1 MSRSA
6 LRQCFYPLALT
17 AALLLSACS
26 SLEFPGVYKLTIQQ
40 GNIVSQEMV
49 DRLKPGM
56 TRSQVQF
63 VLGNPVL
70 ADSFERNRWS
80 YVYTID
86 IPGQTIIELDNTG
99 QSSLL
104 WTRLATQSLL
114 WTQLTKQHWCGHRRP
129 NKALVWTQ
137 LPKHHGV

>member
-6 LRQCFYPLALT
+6 LTQCFYPFGIAIVLA
-17 AALLLSACS
+17 LSACG

-40 GNIVSQEMV
+40 GNIVSQEMI

-70 ADSFERNRWS
+70 ADSFERDRWN

-86 IPGQTIIELDNTG
+86 IPGQAIIERELIIVFENDR
-99 QSSLL
+99 LL
-104 WTRLATQSLL
+104 RFEGDYTPSE
-114 WTQLTKQHWCGHRRP
+114 
-129 NKALVWTQ
+129 NKVDTSES
-137 LPKHHGV
+137 

>member
-6 LRQCFYPLALT
+6 LTQCFYPFGLAVVL
-17 AALLLSACS
+17 ALSACG

-40 GNIVSQEMV
+40 GNIVSQEMI

-70 ADSFERNRWS
+70 ADSFERDRWN

-86 IPGQTIIELDNTG
+86 IPGQAIIERELIIVFENDRLLRFEGDYTPSENKVDTS
-99 QSSLL
+99 QS
-104 WTRLATQSLL
+104 
-114 WTQLTKQHWCGHRRP
+114 
-129 NKALVWTQ
+129 
-137 LPKHHGV
+137 

>member
-6 LRQCFYPLALT
+6 LTQCFYPFGLAVVL
-17 AALLLSACS
+17 ALSACG

-40 GNIVSQEMV
+40 GNIVSQEMI

-70 ADSFERNRWS
+70 ADSFERDRWN

-86 IPGQTIIELDNTG
+86 IPGQAIIERELIIVFENDR
-99 QSSLL
+99 LL
-104 WTRLATQSLL
+104 RFEGDDTPSE
-114 WTQLTKQHWCGHRRP
+114 
-129 NKALVWTQ
+129 NKVDTSES
-137 LPKHHGV
+137 

>member
-6 LRQCFYPLALT
+6 LTQCFYPFGLAVVL
-17 AALLLSACS
+17 ALSACGS
-26 SLEFPGVYKLTIQQ
+26 IEFPGVYKLTIQQ
-40 GNIVSQEMV
+40 GNIVSQEMI

-70 ADSFERNRWS
+70 ADSFERDRWN

-86 IPGQTIIELDNTG
+86 IPGQAIIERELIIVFENDR
-99 QSSLL
+99 LL
-104 WTRLATQSLL
+104 RFEGDYTPSE
-114 WTQLTKQHWCGHRRP
+114 
-129 NKALVWTQ
+129 NKVDTSES
-137 LPKHHGV
+137 

>member
-1 MSRSA
+1 MIRYNATSLESAAKHTMSRSA
-6 LRQCFYPLALT
+6 LTQCFYPFGLAVML
-17 AALLLSACS
+17 ALSACG

-40 GNIVSQEMV
+40 GNIVSQEMI

-70 ADSFERNRWS
+70 ADSFERDRWN

-86 IPGQTIIELDNTG
+86 IPGQAIIERELIIVFENDR
-99 QSSLL
+99 LL
-104 WTRLATQSLL
+104 RFEGDYTPSE
-114 WTQLTKQHWCGHRRP
+114 
-129 NKALVWTQ
+129 NKVDTSES
-137 LPKHHGV
+137 

>member
-6 LRQCFYPLALT
+6 LTQCFYPFGLAVVL
-17 AALLLSACS
+17 ALSACG

-40 GNIVSQEMV
+40 GNIVSQEMI

-70 ADSFERNRWS
+70 ADSFERDRWN

-86 IPGQTIIELDNTG
+86 IPGQAIIERELIIVFENDR
-99 QSSLL
+99 LL
-104 WTRLATQSLL
+104 GFEGDYTPSE
-114 WTQLTKQHWCGHRRP
+114 
-129 NKALVWTQ
+129 NKVDTSES
-137 LPKHHGV
+137 

>member
-6 LRQCFYPLALT
+6 LRQCFYPLALI

-86 IPGQTIIELDNTG
+86 IPGQTIIERELIIVFEDDR
-99 QSSLL
+99 LL
-104 WTRLATQSLL
+104 RFEGDYTPSENKVDATAS
-114 WTQLTKQHWCGHRRP
+114 
-129 NKALVWTQ
+129 
-137 LPKHHGV
+137 

>member
-6 LRQCFYPLALT
+6 LTQCFYPFGLAVVL
-17 AALLLSACS
+17 ALSACG

-40 GNIVSQEMV
+40 GNIVSQEMI

-70 ADSFERNRWS
+70 ADSFERDRWN

-86 IPGQTIIELDNTG
+86 IPGQAIIERELIIVFENDRLLRFEGDYTPSENKVDTG
-99 QSSLL
+99 ES
-104 WTRLATQSLL
+104 
-114 WTQLTKQHWCGHRRP
+114 
-129 NKALVWTQ
+129 
-137 LPKHHGV
+137 

>member
-6 LRQCFYPLALT
+6 LTQCFYPFGLAVVL
-17 AALLLSACS
+17 ALSACG
-26 SLEFPGVYKLTIQQ
+26 SLEFPGVYKLTSQQ
-40 GNIVSQEMV
+40 GNIVSQEMI

-70 ADSFERNRWS
+70 ADSFERHRWN

-86 IPGQTIIELDNTG
+86 IPGQAIIERELIIVFENDR
-99 QSSLL
+99 LL
-104 WTRLATQSLL
+104 RFEGDYTPSE
-114 WTQLTKQHWCGHRRP
+114 
-129 NKALVWTQ
+129 NKVDTSES
-137 LPKHHGV
+137 

>member
-6 LRQCFYPLALT
+6 LTQCFYPFGLAVVL
-17 AALLLSACS
+17 ALSACG

-40 GNIVSQEMV
+40 GNIVSQEMI

-70 ADSFERNRWS
+70 ADSFERDRWN

-86 IPGQTIIELDNTG
+86 IPGQAIIERELIIVFENDR
-99 QSSLL
+99 LL
-104 WTRLATQSLL
+104 RFEGDYIPSE
-114 WTQLTKQHWCGHRRP
+114 
-129 NKALVWTQ
+129 NKVDTSES
-137 LPKHHGV
+137 

>member
-6 LRQCFYPLALT
+6 LTQCFYPFGLAVML
-17 AALLLSACS
+17 ALSACG

-40 GNIVSQEMV
+40 GNIVSQEMI

-70 ADSFERNRWS
+70 ADSFERDRWN

-86 IPGQTIIELDNTG
+86 IPGQAIIERELIIVFENDR
-99 QSSLL
+99 LL
-104 WTRLATQSLL
+104 RFEGDYTPSE
-114 WTQLTKQHWCGHRRP
+114 
-129 NKALVWTQ
+129 NKVDTSES
-137 LPKHHGV
+137 

>member
-6 LRQCFYPLALT
+6 LTQCFYPFGLAFVL
-17 AALLLSACS
+17 ALSACG

-40 GNIVSQEMV
+40 GNIVSQEMI

-70 ADSFERNRWS
+70 ADSFERDRWN

-86 IPGQTIIELDNTG
+86 IPGQAIIERELIIVFENDR
-99 QSSLL
+99 LL
-104 WTRLATQSLL
+104 RFEGDYTPSE
-114 WTQLTKQHWCGHRRP
+114 
-129 NKALVWTQ
+129 NKVDTSES
-137 LPKHHGV
+137 

>member
-1 MSRSA
+1 MSQSA
-6 LRQCFYPLALT
+6 LRQCFYPLWLT
-17 AALLLSACS
+17 AVLLLSACS

-70 ADSFERNRWS
+70 ADSFEQDRWN

-86 IPGQTIIELDNTG
+86 IPGQAIIERELIIVFENDR
-99 QSSLL
+99 LL
-104 WTRLATQSLL
+104 RFEGDYTPSE
-114 WTQLTKQHWCGHRRP
+114 
-129 NKALVWTQ
+129 NKADTAAS
-137 LPKHHGV
+137 

>member
-6 LRQCFYPLALT
+6 LTQCFYPFGLAVVL
-17 AALLLSACS
+17 ALSACG

-40 GNIVSQEMV
+40 GNIVSQEMI

-70 ADSFERNRWS
+70 ADSFERDRWN

-86 IPGQTIIELDNTG
+86 IPGQAIIERELIIVFENDR
-99 QSSLL
+99 LL
-104 WTRLATQSLL
+104 RFEGDYTPSE
-114 WTQLTKQHWCGHRRP
+114 
-129 NKALVWTQ
+129 NKIDTAES
-137 LPKHHGV
+137 

>member
-70 ADSFERNRWS
+70 ADSFEQNRWS

-86 IPGQTIIELDNTG
+86 IPGQTIIERELIIVFEDER
-99 QSSLL
+99 LL
-104 WTRLATQSLL
+104 RFEGDYTPSENKVEATTS
-114 WTQLTKQHWCGHRRP
+114 
-129 NKALVWTQ
+129 
-137 LPKHHGV
+137 

>member
-6 LRQCFYPLALT
+6 LTQCFYPFGLAVML
-17 AALLLSACS
+17 ALSACG

-40 GNIVSQEMV
+40 GNIVSQEMI

-70 ADSFERNRWS
+70 ADSFERDRWN

-86 IPGQTIIELDNTG
+86 IPGQAIIERELIIVFENDR
-99 QSSLL
+99 LL
-104 WTRLATQSLL
+104 RFEGDYTPSE
-114 WTQLTKQHWCGHRRP
+114 
-129 NKALVWTQ
+129 NKVDTSAS
-137 LPKHHGV
+137 

>member
-1 MSRSA
+1 MGRSVVT
-6 LRQCFYPLALT
+6 QCFYLLGLAAVLV
-17 AALLLSACS
+17 LSACS
-26 SLEFPGVYKLTIQQ
+26 TLEFPGVYKLTIQQ

-70 ADSFERNRWS
+70 ADSFEQDRWN

-86 IPGQTIIELDNTG
+86 IPGQAIIERELIIVFENDR
-99 QSSLL
+99 LL
-104 WTRLATQSLL
+104 RFEGDYTPSE
-114 WTQLTKQHWCGHRRP
+114 
-129 NKALVWTQ
+129 NKADTAAS
-137 LPKHHGV
+137 

>member
-1 MSRSA
+1 MGRSVVT
-6 LRQCFYPLALT
+6 QYFYPLGL
-17 AALLLSACS
+17 AAVLVLSACS
-26 SLEFPGVYKLTIQQ
+26 TLEFPGVYKLTIQQ

-70 ADSFERNRWS
+70 ADSFEQDRWN

-86 IPGQTIIELDNTG
+86 IPGQAIIERELIIVFENDR
-99 QSSLL
+99 LL
-104 WTRLATQSLL
+104 RFEGDYTPSE
-114 WTQLTKQHWCGHRRP
+114 
-129 NKALVWTQ
+129 NKADTAAS
-137 LPKHHGV
+137 

>member
-1 MSRSA
+1 MKPAMSRSA

-86 IPGQTIIELDNTG
+86 IPGQTIIERELIIVFEDDR
-99 QSSLL
+99 LL
-104 WTRLATQSLL
+104 RFEGDYTPSENKVDATAS
-114 WTQLTKQHWCGHRRP
+114 
-129 NKALVWTQ
+129 
-137 LPKHHGV
+137 

>member
-86 IPGQTIIELDNTG
+86 IPGQTIIERELIIVFEDDR
-99 QSSLL
+99 LL
-104 WTRLATQSLL
+104 RFEGDYTPSENKVDATAS
-114 WTQLTKQHWCGHRRP
+114 
-129 NKALVWTQ
+129 
-137 LPKHHGV
+137 

>member
-1 MSRSA
+1 MKPAMSRSP
-6 LRQCFYPLALT
+6 LRQCFYPFALA
-17 AALLLSACS
+17 AVLLLSACS

-70 ADSFERNRWS
+70 ADSFERDRWN

-86 IPGQTIIELDNTG
+86 IPGQTIIERELIIVFEDDR
-99 QSSLL
+99 LL
-104 WTRLATQSLL
+104 RFEGDYTPSENKVDATAS
-114 WTQLTKQHWCGHRRP
+114 
-129 NKALVWTQ
+129 
-137 LPKHHGV
+137 

>member
-1 MSRSA
+1 MGRSVVT
-6 LRQCFYPLALT
+6 QCFYPLGL
-17 AALLLSACS
+17 AAVLVLSACS
-26 SLEFPGVYKLTIQQ
+26 TLEFPGVYKLTIQQ

-70 ADSFERNRWS
+70 ADSFEQDRWN

-86 IPGQTIIELDNTG
+86 IPGQAIIERELIIVFENDR
-99 QSSLL
+99 LL
-104 WTRLATQSLL
+104 RFEGDYTPSE
-114 WTQLTKQHWCGHRRP
+114 
-129 NKALVWTQ
+129 NKADTVTS
-137 LPKHHGV
+137 

>member
-1 MSRSA
+1 MGRSVA
-6 LRQCFYPLALT
+6 TQCFYPLGL
-17 AALLLSACS
+17 AAVLVLSACS
-26 SLEFPGVYKLTIQQ
+26 TLEFPGVYKLTIQQ

-70 ADSFERNRWS
+70 ADSFEQDRWN

-86 IPGQTIIELDNTG
+86 IPGQAIIERELIIVFENDR
-99 QSSLL
+99 LL
-104 WTRLATQSLL
+104 RFEGDYTPSE
-114 WTQLTKQHWCGHRRP
+114 
-129 NKALVWTQ
+129 NKADTVAS
-137 LPKHHGV
+137 

>member
-6 LRQCFYPLALT
+6 LTQCFYPFGLAVVL
-17 AALLLSACS
+17 ALSACG

-40 GNIVSQEMV
+40 DNIVSQEMI

-70 ADSFERNRWS
+70 ADSFERDRWN

-86 IPGQTIIELDNTG
+86 IPGQAIIERELIIVFENDR
-99 QSSLL
+99 LL
-104 WTRLATQSLL
+104 RFEGDYTPSE
-114 WTQLTKQHWCGHRRP
+114 
-129 NKALVWTQ
+129 NKVDTSES
-137 LPKHHGV
+137 

>member
-6 LRQCFYPLALT
+6 LTQCFYPFGLAVVL
-17 AALLLSACS
+17 ALSACG

-40 GNIVSQEMV
+40 GNIVSQEMI

-70 ADSFERNRWS
+70 ADSFERDRWN

-86 IPGQTIIELDNTG
+86 IPGQAIIERELVIVFENDRLLRFEGDYTPSENKVDTG
-99 QSSLL
+99 ES
-104 WTRLATQSLL
+104 
-114 WTQLTKQHWCGHRRP
+114 
-129 NKALVWTQ
+129 
-137 LPKHHGV
+137 

>member
-6 LRQCFYPLALT
+6 LTQCFYPFGLAVIL
-17 AALLLSACS
+17 ALSACG

-40 GNIVSQEMV
+40 GNIVSQEMI

-70 ADSFERNRWS
+70 ADSFERDRWN

-86 IPGQTIIELDNTG
+86 IPGQAIIERELVIVFENDRLLRFEGDYTPSENKVDTG
-99 QSSLL
+99 ES
-104 WTRLATQSLL
+104 
-114 WTQLTKQHWCGHRRP
+114 
-129 NKALVWTQ
+129 
-137 LPKHHGV
+137 

>member
-1 MSRSA
+1 M
-6 LRQCFYPLALT
+6 LA
-17 AALLLSACS
+17 LSACG

-40 GNIVSQEMV
+40 GNIVSQEMI

-70 ADSFERNRWS
+70 ADSFERDRWN

-86 IPGQTIIELDNTG
+86 IPGQAIIERELIIVFENDR
-99 QSSLL
+99 LL
-104 WTRLATQSLL
+104 RFEGDYTPSE
-114 WTQLTKQHWCGHRRP
+114 
-129 NKALVWTQ
+129 NKADTSES
-137 LPKHHGV
+137 

>member
-6 LRQCFYPLALT
+6 LTQCFYPFGLAIVL
-17 AALLLSACS
+17 ALSACG

-40 GNIVSQEMV
+40 GNIVSQEMI

-70 ADSFERNRWS
+70 ADSFERDRWN

-86 IPGQTIIELDNTG
+86 IPGQAIIERELIIVFENDR
-99 QSSLL
+99 LL
-104 WTRLATQSLL
+104 RFEGDYTPSE
-114 WTQLTKQHWCGHRRP
+114 
-129 NKALVWTQ
+129 NKVDTSES
-137 LPKHHGV
+137 